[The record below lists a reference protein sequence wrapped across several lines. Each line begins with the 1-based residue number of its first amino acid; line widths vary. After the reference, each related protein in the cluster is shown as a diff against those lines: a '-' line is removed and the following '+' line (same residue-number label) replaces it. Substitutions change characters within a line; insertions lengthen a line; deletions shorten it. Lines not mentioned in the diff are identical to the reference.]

1 MMDTVKILS
10 DLQNNYKASLV
21 SKTKVDSSIQK
32 WVKAY
37 NGQKYGNEVKG
48 RSEIVMKD
56 IKKTIKTMSPSIIEP
71 FVSSDTLINAKAVRV
86 GTENIASYNSD
97 ILNYQ
102 YNNQFDKL
110 EFITSISMILPKEGT
125 VFVRTGWDFKEEVEK
140 KELKGLGFDELQ
152 IVQQTMAQ
160 DVKNVV
166 QEKDGS
172 FTVSLEKRKTIKNNP
187 TAVICKNE
195 SITTDPTAQS
205 FKDSKFIT
213 YEYEKSYSDIKKES
227 NIYDYQPIT
236 SEMLEQSGTSR
247 YPETA
252 LGGQRAID
260 NYNSGVDYHFN
271 FSEKSSR
278 KVRIIEYWGEY
289 DLDGSGTNQQIVCAW
304 IKNTDTILRLDKNPY
319 PDNSIPFVSCQYGF
333 EPFTVWGMGLGDILG
348 DGQQIHTA
356 IMRGFIDNMSL
367 SNNGQKFFQ
376 KGAIDYINLGKLQRG
391 EKYIELNNLNGMTD
405 GTYNQIPSS
414 SFNVYDMITKENE
427 LLSGANSQMEGIDSA
442 TIGRTASGVNQVM
455 GAAQRHMVVIVRII
469 AEMYK
474 DMFTK
479 WASYNSEFL
488 DDEQAFEIAGQLA
501 GLDKDKLSGDINI
514 EMNINLDSMNS
525 QKLQQINMLL
535 QQSQTLGQ
543 AVPPMVIPLLVAEI
557 FEGFGKYEYAKQ
569 IREYQPEPDPMQ
581 QQIQQLEMQKLQ
593 MEIAK
598 LQAEVELTQAKAVES
613 ESKAIESQSRADN
626 TDMNT
631 LSKPKETALA
641 EAEFKH
647 NAIEN
652 YLDRQSGRSNA
663 SD

>member
-1 MMDTVKILS
+1 
-10 DLQNNYKASLV
+10 
-21 SKTKVDSSIQK
+21 
-32 WVKAY
+32 
-37 NGQKYGNEVKG
+37 
-48 RSEIVMKD
+48 MKD
-56 IKKTIKTMSPSIIEP
+56 IKKAIKTMSPSIIEP
-71 FVSSDTLINAKAVRV
+71 FMTSDTLVATKPVRV
-86 GTENIASYNSD
+86 GAEDIASYNSD

-125 VFVRTGWDFKEEVEK
+125 VFVRTGWDFKESVEK
-140 KELKGLGFDELQ
+140 KELSGLGFEELQ
-152 IVQQTMAQ
+152 ILQQTNPN

-166 QEKDGS
+166 QQKDGS
-172 FTVSLEKRKTIKNNP
+172 FTVSLEKRTTLWNKP

-195 SITTDPTAQS
+195 SITTDPTAHS

-213 YEYEKSYSDIKKES
+213 YEYEKSYSDIKKEKD
-227 NIYDYQPIT
+227 IYDYQPIT
-236 SEMLEQSGTSR
+236 DDMLEQAGTSR

-260 NYNSGVDYHFN
+260 NYNSGVDHHFN

-304 IKNTDTILRLDKNPY
+304 IKNTDTILRLEKNPY
-319 PDNSIPFVSCQYGF
+319 PDNAIPFVSCQYGF
-333 EPFTVWGMGLGDILG
+333 EPFTVWGNSVADVLG

-376 KGAIDYINLGKLQRG
+376 KGAIDYVNLGKLQRG
-391 EKYIELNNLNGMTD
+391 EKYVELNNLNGMTD
-405 GTYNQIPSS
+405 GSYNQIPTS

-455 GAAQRHMVVIVRII
+455 GAAQRHMIVIVRII

-474 DMFTK
+474 DMFNK
-479 WASYNSEFL
+479 WASYNTELL
-488 DDEQAFEIAGQLA
+488 DDEQAFQIAGTLSN
-501 GLDKDKLSGDINI
+501 LDKSKVSGDINI
-514 EMNINLDSMNS
+514 EMNINLDAMNS

-543 AVPPMVIPLLVAEI
+543 AVLPMVIPLLVAEI

-569 IREYQPEPDPMQ
+569 IREYQPEPDLVQ
-581 QQIQQLEMQKLQ
+581 QQMQQLELQKIQ

-598 LQAEVELTQAKAVES
+598 LQAEIELAQAKAVES
-613 ESKAIESQSRADN
+613 ESKAVESQSRADN
-626 TDMNT
+626 TDMDTIN
-631 LSKPKETALA
+631 KPKTTALA

-652 YLDRQSGRSNA
+652 YLDRQSNKSNA
-663 SD
+663 SY

>member
-1 MMDTVKILS
+1 MEPTKILS

-56 IKKTIKTMSPSIIEP
+56 IKKAIKTMSPSIIEP
-71 FVSSDTLINAKAVRV
+71 FMTSDTLVATKPVRV
-86 GTENIASYNSD
+86 GAEDIASYNSD

-125 VFVRTGWDFKEEVEK
+125 VFVRTGWDFKESVEK
-140 KELKGLGFDELQ
+140 KELSGLGFEELQ
-152 IVQQTMAQ
+152 ILQQTNPN

-166 QEKDGS
+166 QQKDGS
-172 FTVSLEKRKTIKNNP
+172 FTVSLEKRTTLWNKP

-195 SITTDPTAQS
+195 SITTDPTAHS

-213 YEYEKSYSDIKKES
+213 YEYEKSYSDIKKEKD
-227 NIYDYQPIT
+227 IYDYQPIT
-236 SEMLEQSGTSR
+236 DDMLEQAGTSR

-260 NYNSGVDYHFN
+260 NYNSGVDHHFN

-304 IKNTDTILRLDKNPY
+304 IKNTDTILRLEKNPY
-319 PDNSIPFVSCQYGF
+319 PDNAIPFVSCQYGF
-333 EPFTVWGMGLGDILG
+333 EPFTVWGNSVADVLG

-376 KGAIDYINLGKLQRG
+376 KGAIDYVNLGKLQRG
-391 EKYIELNNLNGMTD
+391 EKYVELNNLNGMTD
-405 GTYNQIPSS
+405 GSYNQIPTS

-455 GAAQRHMVVIVRII
+455 GAAQRHMIVIVRII

-474 DMFTK
+474 DMFNK
-479 WASYNSEFL
+479 WASYNTELL
-488 DDEQAFEIAGQLA
+488 DDEQAFQIAGTLSN
-501 GLDKDKLSGDINI
+501 LDKSKVSGDINI
-514 EMNINLDSMNS
+514 EMNINLDAMNS

-569 IREYQPEPDPMQ
+569 IREYQPEPDLVQ
-581 QQIQQLEMQKLQ
+581 QQMQQLELQKIQ

-598 LQAEVELTQAKAVES
+598 LQAEIELAQAKAVES
-613 ESKAIESQSRADN
+613 ESKAVESQSRADN
-626 TDMNT
+626 TDMDTIN
-631 LSKPKETALA
+631 KPKTTALA

-652 YLDRQSGRSNA
+652 YLDRQSNKSNA

>member
-1 MMDTVKILS
+1 MEPTKILS

-71 FVSSDTLINAKAVRV
+71 FMTSDTLVSAKPVRV
-86 GTENIASYNSD
+86 GAEDVAAYNSD

-125 VFVRTGWDFKEEVEK
+125 VFVRTGWDFKESVEK
-140 KELKGLGFDELQ
+140 KELTGLGFEELQ
-152 IVQQTMAQ
+152 VLQQTNPN

-166 QEKDGS
+166 QEKNGS
-172 FTVSLEKRKTIKNNP
+172 FTVTLEKRTTLWNKP
-187 TAVICKNE
+187 TGVICKNE
-195 SITTDPTAQS
+195 SITTDPTAHS

-213 YEYEKSYSDIKKES
+213 YEYEKSYSDIKKEKD
-227 NIYDYQPIT
+227 IYDYQPIT
-236 SEMLEQSGTSR
+236 DEMLEQAGTSR

-260 NYNSGVDYHFN
+260 NYNSGVDHHFN

-304 IKNTDTILRLDKNPY
+304 IKNTDTILRLEKNPY
-319 PDNSIPFVSCQYGF
+319 PDNAIPFVSCQYGF
-333 EPFTVWGMGLGDILG
+333 EPFTVWGNGVADVLG

-376 KGAIDYINLGKLQRG
+376 KGAIDYVNLGKLQRG
-391 EKYIELNNLNGMTD
+391 EKYVELNNLNGMTD
-405 GTYNQIPSS
+405 GSYNQIPAS

-455 GAAQRHMVVIVRII
+455 GAAQRHMVVIVRVI

-474 DMFTK
+474 DMFNK
-479 WASYNSEFL
+479 WAIYNTAFL
-488 DDEQAFEIAGQLA
+488 DDEQAFQIAGVLA
-501 GLDKDKLSGDINI
+501 NLDKSQVSGDINI
-514 EMNINLDSMNS
+514 EMNINLDAMNS

-569 IREYQPEPDPMQ
+569 IREYQPEPDPVQ
-581 QQIQQLEMQKLQ
+581 QQMQQLELQKLQ

-598 LQAEVELTQAKAVES
+598 MEAEIALTQAKAVES
-613 ESKAIESQSRADN
+613 ESKAVESQSRADN

-652 YLDRQSGRSNA
+652 YLDRQSNKSNA

>member
-1 MMDTVKILS
+1 MEPTKILS

-71 FVSSDTLINAKAVRV
+71 FMTSDTLVSAKPVRV
-86 GTENIASYNSD
+86 GAEDVAAYNSD

-125 VFVRTGWDFKEEVEK
+125 VFVRTGWDFKESVEK
-140 KELKGLGFDELQ
+140 KELTGLGFEELQ
-152 IVQQTMAQ
+152 VLQQTNPN

-166 QEKDGS
+166 QEKNGS
-172 FTVSLEKRKTIKNNP
+172 FTVTLEKRTTLWNKP
-187 TAVICKNE
+187 TGVICKNE
-195 SITTDPTAQS
+195 SITTDPTAHS

-213 YEYEKSYSDIKKES
+213 YEYEKSYSDIKKEKD
-227 NIYDYQPIT
+227 IYDYQPIT
-236 SEMLEQSGTSR
+236 DEMLEQAGTSR

-260 NYNSGVDYHFN
+260 NYNSGVDHHFN

-304 IKNTDTILRLDKNPY
+304 IKNTDTILRLEKNPY
-319 PDNSIPFVSCQYGF
+319 PDIAIPFVSCQYGF
-333 EPFTVWGMGLGDILG
+333 EPFTVWGNGVADVLG

-376 KGAIDYINLGKLQRG
+376 KGAIDYVNLGKLQRG
-391 EKYIELNNLNGMTD
+391 EKYVELNNLNGMTD
-405 GTYNQIPSS
+405 GSYNQIPAS

-455 GAAQRHMVVIVRII
+455 GAAQRHMVVIVRVI

-474 DMFTK
+474 DMFNK
-479 WASYNSEFL
+479 WAIYNTAFL
-488 DDEQAFEIAGQLA
+488 DDEQAFQIAGVLA
-501 GLDKDKLSGDINI
+501 NLDKSQVSGDINI
-514 EMNINLDSMNS
+514 EMNINLDAMNS

-569 IREYQPEPDPMQ
+569 IREYQPEPDPVQ
-581 QQIQQLEMQKLQ
+581 QQMQQLELQKLQ

-598 LQAEVELTQAKAVES
+598 MEAEIALTQAKAVES
-613 ESKAIESQSRADN
+613 ESKAVESQSRADN
-626 TDMNT
+626 TDMDT
-631 LSKPKETALA
+631 ISKPKATALA

-652 YLDRQSGRSNA
+652 YLDRQSDKSNS

>member
-1 MMDTVKILS
+1 MEPTKILS
-10 DLQNNYKASLV
+10 DLQNNYQASLV

-71 FVSSDTLINAKAVRV
+71 FMTSDTLVSAKPVRV
-86 GTENIASYNSD
+86 GAEDVAAYNSD

-125 VFVRTGWDFKEEVEK
+125 VFVRTGWDFKESVEK
-140 KELKGLGFDELQ
+140 KELSGLGIEELQ
-152 IVQQTMAQ
+152 ILQQTNPN

-166 QEKDGS
+166 QQKDGS
-172 FTVSLEKRKTIKNNP
+172 FTVTLEKRTTLWNKP
-187 TAVICKNE
+187 TGVICKNE
-195 SITTDPTAQS
+195 SITTDPTAHS

-213 YEYEKSYSDIKKES
+213 YEYEKSYSDIKKEKH
-227 NIYDYQPIT
+227 IYDHQPIT
-236 SEMLEQSGTSR
+236 DEMLEQAGTSR

-260 NYNSGVDYHFN
+260 NYNSGVDHHFN

-304 IKNTDTILRLDKNPY
+304 IKNTDTILRLEKNPY
-319 PDNSIPFVSCQYGF
+319 PDNAIPFVSCQYGF
-333 EPFTVWGMGLGDILG
+333 EPFTVWGNGVADVLG

-376 KGAIDYINLGKLQRG
+376 KGAIDYVNLGKLQRG
-391 EKYIELNNLNGMTD
+391 EKYVELNNLNGMTD
-405 GTYNQIPSS
+405 GSYNQIPAS

-455 GAAQRHMVVIVRII
+455 GAAQRHMIVIVRVI

-474 DMFTK
+474 DMFNK
-479 WASYNSEFL
+479 WAIYNTEFL
-488 DDEQAFEIAGQLA
+488 DDEQAFQIAGVLA
-501 GLDKDKLSGDINI
+501 NLDKSQVSGDINI
-514 EMNINLDSMNS
+514 EMNINLDAMNS

-569 IREYQPEPDPMQ
+569 IREYQPEPDPIQ
-581 QQIQQLEMQKLQ
+581 QQLQQLEMHKLQ

-598 LQAEVELTQAKAVES
+598 IEAEIALTQAKAIES
-613 ESKAIESQSRADN
+613 ESKAVESQSRADN
-626 TDMNT
+626 TDMDT
-631 LSKPKETALA
+631 ITKPKATALA

-652 YLDRQSGRSNA
+652 YLDRQSNESNV